1 MHFPSGVASATTSGA
16 FGSGRTPEVGTPGS
30 KNGMHAPRL
39 RELVAELFESHGF
52 DVTVDAALEGRSG
65 NYYTAPVLAEQ
76 TDYAVLIERRGQQ
89 ETVTA
94 RDVAELANVVED
106 VGAEQGLLV
115 HLGPLDD
122 AARGAGA
129 GRVILWDA
137 ITLTNL
143 LGNARLAGATG
154 YPLVRLPLEADVPVL
169 ESPTQVVGDDVLP
182 AAFTD
187 DSAFSI
193 FDGPLV
199 AEPQSNFEP
208 DEDLVHFGNDGL
220 AGGIDFDALESLSAP
235 TAPPAAPATA
245 PAAPATATPTTLPVL
260 PPRITA
266 EEAAASVRDK
276 LYLVESHELVLQPI
290 HVLDYECDLL
300 VEGSLR
306 YDTVRGRIEVHGTR
320 KDVREVDGQL
330 IEPRIAGAAP
340 AGVHLN
346 ERTLRVSHERSIE
359 LSRDAIM
366 AAHTRLVEIE
376 TSDESEDV
384 CVTERKQV
392 APRPDHVRIQHL
404 GTVHRPQWRLAGP
417 NGTLLVDAVTG
428 ERVDEELRH
437 ADPGVVMLD

>member
-1 MHFPSGVASATTSGA
+1 
-16 FGSGRTPEVGTPGS
+16 
-30 KNGMHAPRL
+30 MHAPRL

-199 AEPQSNFEP
+199 AEPQGSFEP
-208 DEDLVHFGNDGL
+208 DEDLVHFGDNGL
-220 AGGIDFDALESLSAP
+220 ADTGKQRIDIFTVAGEGGQTMSCQGLRQIIALHVRAGMTGDGNVVIVEQQFD
-235 TAPPAAPATA
+235 
-245 PAAPATATPTTLPVL
+245 
-260 PPRITA
+260 
-266 EEAAASVRDK
+266 
-276 LYLVESHELVLQPI
+276 
-290 HVLDYECDLL
+290 
-300 VEGSLR
+300 
-306 YDTVRGRIEVHGTR
+306 
-320 KDVREVDGQL
+320 
-330 IEPRIAGAAP
+330 
-340 AGVHLN
+340 
-346 ERTLRVSHERSIE
+346 IE
-359 LSRDAIM
+359 LASR
-366 AAHTRLVEIE
+366 
-376 TSDESEDV
+376 
-384 CVTERKQV
+384 CVAGRFSV
-392 APRPDHVRIQHL
+392 IAFLL
-404 GTVHRPQWRLAGP
+404 GTVAAEHDYGFAWIGFGNP
-417 NGTLLVDAVTG
+417 VDIT
-428 ERVDEELRH
+428 
-437 ADPGVVMLD
+437 P